1 MIPRDYMIKALDGS
15 GGVKVV
21 LAATTHL
28 VEHARQRHH
37 TSATA
42 SAALGRVLTAA
53 LIMTHDLK
61 DPADVVSVRFN
72 GDGPAGVIIATATG
86 MGTVRG
92 YISEPQADLP
102 AAAPGK
108 LNVGGLVGTEG
119 YVEVLKDIG
128 MKQPFTGRV
137 PLVSGEIAEDL
148 VQYFMHSE
156 QVPTLLALGVL
167 VDVDLSIKAAGGL
180 MVQALPGVDD
190 ELLASI
196 EQQVLKLG
204 NISSA
209 LEMTENLEELLQKV
223 MGGIEYQLIGEQDL
237 EFCCTCSRE
246 RLAVILSS
254 YSKEELER
262 LCDDEGTMEVTCNF
276 CNQQYH
282 YTPEQIMDAKK
293 PQPRD

>member
-1 MIPRDYMIKALDGS
+1 MIPTDYMIKAMDKSNGI
-15 GGVKVV
+15 KVV
-21 LAATTHL
+21 LASTTRLAEYAH
-28 VEHARQRHH
+28 QRHH

-72 GDGPAGVIIATATG
+72 GDGPAGMIIATATG

-102 AAAPGK
+102 ATPQGK

-128 MKQPFTGRV
+128 LKQPFTGRV

-148 VQYFMHSE
+148 VQYYMHSE

-167 VDVDLSIKAAGGL
+167 VDVDLTVKTAGGL
-180 MVQALPGVDD
+180 MVQALPGADQDLV
-190 ELLASI
+190 ARI
-196 EQQVLKLG
+196 EQQVLQLG

-209 LEMTENLEELLQKV
+209 LQEAESLEELLRKI
-223 MGGIEYQLIGEQDL
+223 MGEIENHIIGKQEL
-237 EFCCTCSRE
+237 NFCCTCSRE

-254 YSKEELER
+254 YSKEEIER
-262 LCDDEGTMEVTCNF
+262 LCDEEGIMEVTCNF
-276 CNQQYH
+276 CNEQYH
-282 YTPEQIMDAKK
+282 YTPEQIMAAKK
-293 PQPRD
+293 PQP

>member
-1 MIPRDYMIKALDGS
+1 MIPTDYMIKAMDKSNGI
-15 GGVKVV
+15 KVV
-21 LAATTHL
+21 LASTTRLAEYAH
-28 VEHARQRHH
+28 QRHH

-72 GDGPAGVIIATATG
+72 GDGPAGMIIATATG
-86 MGTVRG
+86 LGTVRG

-102 AAAPGK
+102 ATPQGK

-128 MKQPFTGRV
+128 LKQPFTGRV

-148 VQYFMHSE
+148 VQYYMHSE

-167 VDVDLSIKAAGGL
+167 VDVDLTVKTAGGL
-180 MVQALPGVDD
+180 MVQALPGADQDLV
-190 ELLASI
+190 ARI
-196 EQQVLKLG
+196 EQQVLQLG

-209 LEMTENLEELLQKV
+209 LQEAESLEELLRKI
-223 MGGIEYQLIGEQDL
+223 MGEIENHIIGKQEL
-237 EFCCTCSRE
+237 NFCCTCSRE

-254 YSKEELER
+254 YSKEEIER
-262 LCDDEGTMEVTCNF
+262 LCDEEGIMEVTCNF
-276 CNQQYH
+276 CNEQYH
-282 YTPEQIMDAKK
+282 YTPEQIMAAKK
-293 PQPRD
+293 PQP